1 MSNIAFVFEKQ
12 SQEESIKVK
21 IYKDDVLREDVLE
34 INNVE
39 PNSNPLSVTFD
50 DLINEDNNGSG
61 PHTIKLVFNDISDP
75 VIHPFEEAKLLRI
88 EVDGVTCDL
97 SNQFLKEHIKV
108 YTPLTATHASLI
120 AEGSVES
127 EGTETVDLGVG
138 SGESEYYYYNY
149 YQNDGN
155 VNVGSVMVLSYDGN
169 FTEWFDSLGLIP

>member
-21 IYKDDVLREDVLE
+21 IYKDDVLREDILE
-34 INNVE
+34 INSVE
-39 PNSNPLSVTFD
+39 VNSNPLSLTFD

-61 PHTIKLVFNDISDP
+61 PHTIKLVFDILEPRINIYDQ
-75 VIHPFEEAKLLRI
+75 AKLLRI

-108 YTPLTATHASLI
+108 YSPLTATHASLI

-149 YQNDGN
+149 YQNDGT
-155 VNVGSVMVLSYDGN
+155 VNIGSVMVLTYDGN
-169 FTEWFDSLGLIP
+169 FTEWFDSLGLIS